1 MLIEQAPQNETQE
14 IRLRRL
20 AMRSMRRGI
29 KEMDVILS
37 RFAQVRLHDLDA
49 PLLDS
54 YDALLRENDHDLYYW
69 VSAVSEPPEV
79 FAPIVNEIRMMLR
92 EVGGV
97 STG

>member
-1 MLIEQAPQNETQE
+1 MLIEQAPQDEPHE

-37 RFAQVRLHDLDA
+37 LFAARRLAGLDA
-49 PLLDS
+49 AMLDS

-69 VSAVSEPPEV
+69 TSGAQEPPV
-79 FAPIVNEIRMMLR
+79 QFAPLVAEIRALLAS
-92 EVGGV
+92 EGGAIA
-97 STG
+97 G